1 MEQLEFLDNFK
12 RNLRLMI
19 QRSKF
24 SLLLQ
29 NRVTE
34 TSPAGEYLK
43 SRGLS
48 TNFECYDFE
57 GTFNYRGKDYQ
68 LPQCIVVPMRNRIG
82 QLQGVWIRFL
92 QEKRFYIWL
101 VDDTLQKF
109 WLDINDESEPVYL
122 AESIFDAL
130 SLRELFGFKNVGAV
144 LGIAASAE
152 MQEALKDFEVVMCF
166 DRDSAG
172 YKGMLAHL
180 NNPRTQHWKVLEL
193 LEISSE
199 SVDFSN
205 VKDYNDIIK
214 LGNKAGLEGLS
225 YNIKS
230 SIKSAI
236 QAKIYIKSK
245 L

>member
-1 MEQLEFLDNFK
+1 MELGFLETFK

-24 SLLLQ
+24 SPLLQ
-29 NRVTE
+29 NRVTDL
-34 TSPAGEYLK
+34 SPAGEYLK

-48 TNFECYDFE
+48 INFECYDFE

-82 QLQGVWIRFL
+82 VLQGVWIRFL

-109 WLDINDESEPVYL
+109 WLDIQSEPGEDEPVYL

-130 SLRELFGFKNVGAV
+130 SLRELFGFKNVGAC
-144 LGIAASAE
+144 LGVAASAE

-180 NNPRTQHWKVLEL
+180 NNPRTQHWKVF
-193 LEISSE
+193 EIITNNL
-199 SVDFSN
+199 VDISN
-205 VKDYNDIIK
+205 IKDYNDIVK
-214 LGNKAGLEGLS
+214 LEKKGFS
-225 YNIKS
+225 YIIKS
-230 SIKSAI
+230 SI

>member
-24 SLLLQ
+24 SPLLQ
-29 NRVTE
+29 NRVTDS
-34 TSPAGEYLK
+34 SPAGEYLK

-48 TNFECYDFE
+48 ANFECYDFE
-57 GTFNYRGKDYQ
+57 GVFNYRGKDYQ
-68 LPQCIVVPMRNRIG
+68 LPQCIVVPMRNRIR

-101 VDDTLQKF
+101 VDDTMQKF

-130 SLRELFGFKNVGAV
+130 SLREIFGFKNVGAV

-180 NNPRTQHWKVLEL
+180 NNPRTQHWKVF
-193 LEISSE
+193 EISSE
-199 SVDFSN
+199 SVDISN

-214 LGNKAGLEGLS
+214 LGNKADLEGLR
-225 YNIKS
+225 YN
-230 SIKSAI
+230 IKSAI

>member
-1 MEQLEFLDNFK
+1 MDISQKLAEFK
-12 RNLRLMI
+12 HNLRLMI

-24 SLLLQ
+24 SPLLQ
-29 NRVTE
+29 NRVKE
-34 TSPAGEYLK
+34 NSPAGEYLK

-48 TNFECYDFE
+48 VDLEAYDFE
-57 GTFNYRGKDYQ
+57 GSFNYRGKEYQ
-68 LPQCIVVPMRNRIG
+68 VPDSIVIPMRNRNG

-101 VDDTLQKF
+101 VDDTVQKF
-109 WLDINDESEPVYL
+109 WLDIRAEPGEDEPVYL

-144 LGIAASAE
+144 LGVAASAE

-180 NNPRTQHWKVLEL
+180 NNPRTQHWKVLEIL
-193 LEISSE
+193 SN
-199 SVDFSN
+199 SVDLSGI
-205 VKDYNDIIK
+205 KDYNDIIK
-214 LGNKAGLEGLS
+214 LRSELDGFD

-230 SIKSAI
+230 SI

>member
-1 MEQLEFLDNFK
+1 MDISQKLAEFK
-12 RNLRLMI
+12 HNLRLMI

-24 SLLLQ
+24 SPLLQ
-29 NRVTE
+29 NRVKE
-34 TSPAGEYLK
+34 NSPAGEYLK

-48 TNFECYDFE
+48 VDLEAYDFE
-57 GTFNYRGKDYQ
+57 GSFNYRGKEYQ
-68 LPQCIVVPMRNRIG
+68 VPDSIVIPMRNRSG
-82 QLQGVWIRFL
+82 VLQGVWIRFL
-92 QEKRFYIWL
+92 QEKRFFIWL
-101 VDDTLQKF
+101 VDDTVQKF
-109 WLDINDESEPVYL
+109 WLDIRDSNGPVYI

-130 SLRELFGFKNVGAV
+130 SLRELFGFKNVGAC
-144 LGIAASAE
+144 LGVAASAE

-180 NNPRTQHWKVLEL
+180 NNPRTQHWKVLEIL
-193 LEISSE
+193 SN
-199 SVDFSN
+199 SVDLSGI
-205 VKDYNDIIK
+205 KDYNDIIK
-214 LGNKAGLEGLS
+214 LSNAMDGFD

-230 SIKSAI
+230 SI

>member
-1 MEQLEFLDNFK
+1 MQTMEFLNQFK
-12 RNLRLMI
+12 HNLRLMI

-24 SLLLQ
+24 SPLLQ
-29 NRVTE
+29 NHVTE
-34 TSPAGEYLK
+34 NSPAGEYLK

-48 TNFECYDFE
+48 VDLEAYDFE
-57 GTFNYRGKDYQ
+57 GSFCYRGKEYQ
-68 LPQCIVVPMRNRIG
+68 VPQSIVIPMRNRSG
-82 QLQGVWIRFL
+82 VLQGVWIRFL
-92 QEKRFYIWL
+92 QEKRFFIWL
-101 VDDTLQKF
+101 VDDTVQKF
-109 WLDINDESEPVYL
+109 WLDIRNEDEPVYI

-144 LGIAASAE
+144 LGVAASAE

-180 NNPRTQHWKVLEL
+180 NNPKTQHWKVLEIL
-193 LEISSE
+193 SNSQN
-199 SVDFSN
+199 SVDLSGI
-205 VKDYNDIIK
+205 KDYNDIIQLRK
-214 LGNKAGLEGLS
+214 DGFD

-230 SIKSAI
+230 SI
-236 QAKIYIKSK
+236 QAKIFIKSK

>member
-1 MEQLEFLDNFK
+1 MQSMEFLNQFK
-12 RNLRLMI
+12 HNLRLMI

-24 SLLLQ
+24 SPLLQ

-34 TSPAGEYLK
+34 NSPAGEYLK

-48 TNFECYDFE
+48 VDLEAYDFE
-57 GTFNYRGKDYQ
+57 GSFCYRGKEYQ
-68 LPQCIVVPMRNRIG
+68 VPDSIVIPMRNRSG
-82 QLQGVWIRFL
+82 VLQGVWIRFL
-92 QEKRFYIWL
+92 QEKRFFIWL
-101 VDDTLQKF
+101 VDDTVQKF
-109 WLDINDESEPVYL
+109 WLDIRSDNEPVYI

-130 SLRELFGFKNVGAV
+130 SLRELFGFKNVGAC
-144 LGIAASAE
+144 LGVAASAE

-180 NNPRTQHWKVLEL
+180 NNPRTQHWKI
-193 LEISSE
+193 LEILSN
-199 SVDFSN
+199 SVDISGI
-205 VKDYNDIIK
+205 KDYNDTIK
-214 LGNKAGLEGLS
+214 LVNGNLDGFS

-230 SIKSAI
+230 SI
-236 QAKIYIKSK
+236 QAKIFIKSK

>member
-1 MEQLEFLDNFK
+1 MEELPFLETFK

-24 SLLLQ
+24 SPLLQ

-43 SRGLS
+43 TRGLS
-48 TNFECYDFE
+48 ANFECYDFE
-57 GTFNYRGKDYQ
+57 GVFNYRGKDYQ
-68 LPQCIVVPMRNRIG
+68 LPECIVVPMRNRIG

-152 MQEALKDFEVVMCF
+152 MQEALQDFEVVMCF

-180 NNPRTQHWKVLEL
+180 NNPRTQHWKVF
-193 LEISSE
+193 EISSNL
-199 SVDFSN
+199 VDISGI
-205 VKDYNDIIK
+205 KDYNDIIK
-214 LGNKAGLEGLS
+214 LGNKDSLGGFS

-230 SIKSAI
+230 SI

>member
-1 MEQLEFLDNFK
+1 MEFLNQFK
-12 RNLRLMI
+12 HNLRLMI

-24 SLLLQ
+24 SPLLQ

-34 TSPAGEYLK
+34 NSPAGEYLK
-43 SRGLS
+43 SRGL
-48 TNFECYDFE
+48 TTDFECYDFSGE
-57 GTFNYRGKDYQ
+57 FNYRGKDYQ
-68 LPQCIVVPMRNRIG
+68 IPEAIVVPMRNRNG

-92 QEKRFYIWL
+92 QEKRFFIWL
-101 VDDTLQKF
+101 VDDTVQKF
-109 WLDINDESEPVYL
+109 WLDIRSEGEPVYI

-144 LGIAASAE
+144 LGVAASAE

-180 NNPRTQHWKVLEL
+180 NNPKTQHWKI
-193 LEISSE
+193 LEISSNN
-199 SVDFSN
+199 VDISRA
-205 VKDYNDIIK
+205 KDYNDIVR
-214 LGNKAGLEGLS
+214 LS
-225 YNIKS
+225 NTMDGFDYNIKS
-230 SIKSAI
+230 SI

>member
-1 MEQLEFLDNFK
+1 
-12 RNLRLMI
+12 MI

-24 SLLLQ
+24 SPLLQ

-34 TSPAGEYLK
+34 NSPAGEYLK

-48 TNFECYDFE
+48 VDLEAYDFE
-57 GTFNYRGKDYQ
+57 GSFCYRGKEYQ
-68 LPQCIVVPMRNRIG
+68 VPDSIVIPMRNRSG
-82 QLQGVWIRFL
+82 VLQGVWIRFL
-92 QEKRFYIWL
+92 QEKRFFIWL
-101 VDDTLQKF
+101 VDDTVQKF
-109 WLDINDESEPVYL
+109 WLDIRSEDEPVYI

-130 SLRELFGFKNVGAV
+130 SLRELFGFKNVGAC
-144 LGIAASAE
+144 LGVAASAE

-180 NNPRTQHWKVLEL
+180 NNPRTQHWKIF
-193 LEISSE
+193 EIISNNL
-199 SVDFSN
+199 VDISN
-205 VKDYNDIIK
+205 IKDYNDVIK
-214 LGNKAGLEGLS
+214 LGNEGFS

-230 SIKSAI
+230 SI

>member
-1 MEQLEFLDNFK
+1 MDISQKLAEFK
-12 RNLRLMI
+12 HNLRLMI

-24 SLLLQ
+24 SPLLQ

-34 TSPAGEYLK
+34 NSPAGEYLK

-48 TNFECYDFE
+48 VDLEAYDFE
-57 GTFNYRGKDYQ
+57 GSFNYRGKEYQ
-68 LPQCIVVPMRNRIG
+68 VPDSIVIPMRNRNG
-82 QLQGVWIRFL
+82 VLQGVWIRFL
-92 QEKRFYIWL
+92 QEKRFFIWL
-101 VDDTLQKF
+101 VDDTIQKF
-109 WLDINDESEPVYL
+109 WLDIRAEPGEDEPVYL

-144 LGIAASAE
+144 LGVAASAE

-180 NNPRTQHWKVLEL
+180 NNPRTQHWKVF
-193 LEISSE
+193 EILSKN
-199 SVDFSN
+199 VDLSGI
-205 VKDYNDIIK
+205 KDYNDIVQ
-214 LGNKAGLEGLS
+214 LGNLDEFS

-230 SIKSAI
+230 SI

>member
-1 MEQLEFLDNFK
+1 MQSMEFLNQFK
-12 RNLRLMI
+12 HNLRLMI

-24 SLLLQ
+24 SPLLQ

-34 TSPAGEYLK
+34 NSPAGEYLK

-48 TNFECYDFE
+48 VDLEAYDFE
-57 GTFNYRGKDYQ
+57 GSFCYRGKEYQ
-68 LPQCIVVPMRNRIG
+68 VPDSIVIPMRNRSG
-82 QLQGVWIRFL
+82 VLQGVWIRFL
-92 QEKRFYIWL
+92 QEKRFFIWL
-101 VDDTLQKF
+101 VDDTVQKF
-109 WLDINDESEPVYL
+109 WLDIRNESEPVYI

-130 SLRELFGFKNVGAV
+130 SLRELFGFKNVGAC
-144 LGIAASAE
+144 LGVAASAE

-180 NNPRTQHWKVLEL
+180 NNPRTQHWKI
-193 LEISSE
+193 LEILSN
-199 SVDFSN
+199 SVDLSGI
-205 VKDYNDIIK
+205 KDYNDIIK
-214 LGNKAGLEGLS
+214 LRNELDEFS

-230 SIKSAI
+230 SI

>member
-1 MEQLEFLDNFK
+1 MEFLNQFK
-12 RNLRLMI
+12 HNLRLMI

-24 SLLLQ
+24 SSLLQ

-34 TSPAGEYLK
+34 NSPAGEYLK

-48 TNFECYDFE
+48 VDLEAYDFE
-57 GTFNYRGKDYQ
+57 GSFCYRGKEYQ
-68 LPQCIVVPMRNRIG
+68 VPDSIVIPMRNRSG
-82 QLQGVWIRFL
+82 VLQGVWIRFL
-92 QEKRFYIWL
+92 QEKRFFIWL
-101 VDDTLQKF
+101 VDDTVQKF
-109 WLDINDESEPVYL
+109 WLDIRSEGEPVYI

-130 SLRELFGFKNVGAV
+130 SLRELFGFKNVGAC
-144 LGIAASAE
+144 LGVAASAE

-180 NNPRTQHWKVLEL
+180 NNPRTQHWKVLEIL
-193 LEISSE
+193 SK
-199 SVDFSN
+199 SVDISG
-205 VKDYNDIIK
+205 VKDYNDIVQ
-214 LGNKAGLEGLS
+214 LS
-225 YNIKS
+225 NELDAMDGFDYNIKS
-230 SIKSAI
+230 SI

>member
-1 MEQLEFLDNFK
+1 MDLE
-12 RNLRLMI
+12 
-19 QRSKF
+19 
-24 SLLLQ
+24 
-29 NRVTE
+29 
-34 TSPAGEYLK
+34 A
-43 SRGLS
+43 
-48 TNFECYDFE
+48 YDFE
-57 GTFNYRGKDYQ
+57 GSFCYRGKEYQ
-68 LPQCIVVPMRNRIG
+68 VPDSIVIPMRNRSG
-82 QLQGVWIRFL
+82 VLQGVWIRFL
-92 QEKRFYIWL
+92 QEKRFFIWL
-101 VDDTLQKF
+101 VDDTVQKF

-144 LGIAASAE
+144 LGVAASAE

-180 NNPRTQHWKVLEL
+180 NNPKTQHWKVLEIL
-193 LEISSE
+193 SKN
-199 SVDFSN
+199 VDLSGI
-205 VKDYNDIIK
+205 KDYNDIIK
-214 LGNKAGLEGLS
+214 LRSELDGFD

-230 SIKSAI
+230 SI

>member
-1 MEQLEFLDNFK
+1 MDISQKLAEFK
-12 RNLRLMI
+12 HNLRLMI

-24 SLLLQ
+24 SPLLQ
-29 NRVTE
+29 NRVKE
-34 TSPAGEYLK
+34 NSPAGEYLK

-48 TNFECYDFE
+48 VDLEAYDFE
-57 GTFNYRGKDYQ
+57 GSFNYRGKEYQ
-68 LPQCIVVPMRNRIG
+68 VPDSIVIPMRNRIG

-101 VDDTLQKF
+101 VDDTVQKF
-109 WLDINDESEPVYL
+109 WLDIRDSNEPVYI

-144 LGIAASAE
+144 LGVAASAE

-180 NNPRTQHWKVLEL
+180 NNPRTQHWKVLEIL
-193 LEISSE
+193 SN
-199 SVDFSN
+199 SVDLSGI
-205 VKDYNDIIK
+205 KDYNDIIK
-214 LGNKAGLEGLS
+214 LSNAMDEFS

-230 SIKSAI
+230 SI

>member
-1 MEQLEFLDNFK
+1 MDISQKLAEFK
-12 RNLRLMI
+12 HNLRLMI

-24 SLLLQ
+24 SPLLQ
-29 NRVTE
+29 KRVTDS
-34 TSPAGEYLK
+34 SPAGEYLK

-57 GTFNYRGKDYQ
+57 GMFNYRGKDYQ

-101 VDDTLQKF
+101 VDDILQKF
-109 WLDINDESEPVYL
+109 WLDINDESVPVYL

-130 SLRELFGFKNVGAV
+130 SLRELFGFKNVGAC
-144 LGIAASAE
+144 LGVAASAE

-180 NNPRTQHWKVLEL
+180 NNPKTQHWKVLEIL
-193 LEISSE
+193 SN
-199 SVDFSN
+199 SVDLSGI
-205 VKDYNDIIK
+205 KDYNDIIK
-214 LGNKAGLEGLS
+214 LRSELDEFD

-230 SIKSAI
+230 SI

>member
-1 MEQLEFLDNFK
+1 MEELSFLETFK
-12 RNLRLMI
+12 LNLRLMI

-29 NRVTE
+29 HRVTE
-34 TSPAGEYLK
+34 DSPAGEYLK

-48 TNFECYDFE
+48 TDFECYDFE

-101 VDDTLQKF
+101 VQGGDETIQKF
-109 WLDINDESEPVYL
+109 WLDIQSDDAEDEPVYL

-152 MQEALKDFEVVMCF
+152 MQEALKDYEVVMCF

-180 NNPRTQHWKVLEL
+180 NNPRTQHWKI
-193 LEISSE
+193 LEISSNL
-199 SVDFSN
+199 VDISGI
-205 VKDYNDIIK
+205 KDYNDIIK
-214 LGNKAGLEGLS
+214 QVKLGNKDGLS
-225 YNIKS
+225 YKIKS
-230 SIKSAI
+230 SI

>member
-1 MEQLEFLDNFK
+1 MEFLNQFK
-12 RNLRLMI
+12 HNLRLMI

-24 SLLLQ
+24 SPLLQ

-34 TSPAGEYLK
+34 NSPAGEYLK
-43 SRGLS
+43 SRGL
-48 TNFECYDFE
+48 TTDFECYDFSGE
-57 GTFNYRGKDYQ
+57 FNYRGKDYQ
-68 LPQCIVVPMRNRIG
+68 IPEAIVVPMRNRNG

-92 QEKRFYIWL
+92 QEKRFFIWL
-101 VDDTLQKF
+101 VDDTVQKF
-109 WLDINDESEPVYL
+109 WLDIRSEGEPVYV

-144 LGIAASAE
+144 LGVAASAE

-180 NNPRTQHWKVLEL
+180 NNPKTQHWKI
-193 LEISSE
+193 LEISSNN
-199 SVDFSN
+199 VDISRA
-205 VKDYNDIIK
+205 KDYNDIVR
-214 LGNKAGLEGLS
+214 LS
-225 YNIKS
+225 NTMDGFDYNIKS
-230 SIKSAI
+230 SI

>member
-1 MEQLEFLDNFK
+1 MDISQKLAEFK

-24 SLLLQ
+24 SPLLQ

-34 TSPAGEYLK
+34 NSPAGEYLK

-48 TNFECYDFE
+48 VDLEAYDFE
-57 GTFNYRGKDYQ
+57 GSFNYRGKEYQ
-68 LPQCIVVPMRNRIG
+68 VPDSIVIPMRNRIG

-92 QEKRFYIWL
+92 QEKRFFIWL
-101 VDDTLQKF
+101 VDDTVQKF
-109 WLDINDESEPVYL
+109 WLDIRDSNEPVYI

-130 SLRELFGFKNVGAV
+130 SLRELFGFKNVGAC
-144 LGIAASAE
+144 LGVAASAE

-180 NNPRTQHWKVLEL
+180 NNPRTQHWKVLEIL
-193 LEISSE
+193 SN
-199 SVDFSN
+199 SVDLSGI
-205 VKDYNDIIK
+205 KDYNDIVQ
-214 LGNKAGLEGLS
+214 LGNLDEFS

-230 SIKSAI
+230 SI

>member
-1 MEQLEFLDNFK
+1 MEFLNQFK
-12 RNLRLMI
+12 HNLRLMI

-24 SLLLQ
+24 SPLLQ

-34 TSPAGEYLK
+34 NSPAGEYLK

-48 TNFECYDFE
+48 VDLEAYDFE
-57 GTFNYRGKDYQ
+57 GSFCYRGKEYQ
-68 LPQCIVVPMRNRIG
+68 VPDSIVIPMRNRNG

-92 QEKRFYIWL
+92 QEKRFFIWL
-101 VDDTLQKF
+101 VDDTVQKF
-109 WLDINDESEPVYL
+109 WLDIRSEDEPVYI

-144 LGIAASAE
+144 LGVAASAE

-180 NNPRTQHWKVLEL
+180 NNPKTQHWKL
-193 LEISSE
+193 LEISSNN
-199 SVDFSN
+199 VDLSGI
-205 VKDYNDIIK
+205 KDYNDIIK
-214 LGNKAGLEGLS
+214 VRNELDS
-225 YNIKS
+225 FDYNIKS
-230 SIKSAI
+230 SI

>member
-1 MEQLEFLDNFK
+1 MEQLGFLETFK

-24 SLLLQ
+24 SPLLQ
-29 NRVTE
+29 NQVTDSSPV
-34 TSPAGEYLK
+34 TGLSPAGEYLK

-92 QEKRFYIWL
+92 QEKRFFIWL
-101 VDDTLQKF
+101 VDDTVQKF
-109 WLDINDESEPVYL
+109 WLDIRDSNEPVYI

-130 SLRELFGFKNVGAV
+130 SLRELFGFKNVGAC
-144 LGIAASAE
+144 LGVAASAE

-180 NNPRTQHWKVLEL
+180 NNPRTQHWKI
-193 LEISSE
+193 LEISSNN
-199 SVDFSN
+199 VDISGI
-205 VKDYNDIIK
+205 KDYNDIVQLRK
-214 LGNKAGLEGLS
+214 DGFD

-230 SIKSAI
+230 SI

>member
-1 MEQLEFLDNFK
+1 MRTMEFLNQFK
-12 RNLRLMI
+12 HNLRLMI

-24 SLLLQ
+24 SPLLQ

-34 TSPAGEYLK
+34 NSPAGEYLK

-48 TNFECYDFE
+48 VDLEAYDFE
-57 GTFNYRGKDYQ
+57 GSFCYRGKEYQ
-68 LPQCIVVPMRNRIG
+68 IPDSIVIPMRNRNG

-92 QEKRFYIWL
+92 QEKRFFIWL
-101 VDDTLQKF
+101 VDDTVQKF
-109 WLDINDESEPVYL
+109 WLDIRNEGEPVYI

-130 SLRELFGFKNVGAV
+130 SLRELFGFKNVGAC
-144 LGIAASAE
+144 LGVAASAE

-180 NNPRTQHWKVLEL
+180 NNPRTQHWKVLEIL
-193 LEISSE
+193 SN
-199 SVDFSN
+199 SVDLSGI
-205 VKDYNDIIK
+205 KDYNDIIQLRK
-214 LGNKAGLEGLS
+214 DGFD

-230 SIKSAI
+230 SI
-236 QAKIYIKSK
+236 QAKIFIKSK

>member
-1 MEQLEFLDNFK
+1 MEQLEFLETFK

-24 SLLLQ
+24 SPLLQ

-48 TNFECYDFE
+48 TNFECYGFE
-57 GTFNYRGKDYQ
+57 GVFNYRGKDYQ
-68 LPQCIVVPMRNRIG
+68 LPECIVVPMHNRIG

-101 VDDTLQKF
+101 VDDTVQKF
-109 WLDINDESEPVYL
+109 WLDIQQEGEPVYL

-152 MQEALKDFEVVMCF
+152 MQEAVKDFEVVMCF

-180 NNPRTQHWKVLEL
+180 NNPRTQHWKL
-193 LEISSE
+193 LEILSK
-199 SVDFSN
+199 SVDISN

-214 LGNKAGLEGLS
+214 QVKLGNKADLDGFD

-230 SIKSAI
+230 SI

>member
-1 MEQLEFLDNFK
+1 MDISQKLAEFK
-12 RNLRLMI
+12 HNLRLMI

-24 SLLLQ
+24 SPLLQ

-34 TSPAGEYLK
+34 NSPAGEYLK

-48 TNFECYDFE
+48 VDLEAYDFE
-57 GTFNYRGKDYQ
+57 GSFNYRGKEYQ
-68 LPQCIVVPMRNRIG
+68 VPDSIVIPMRNRSG
-82 QLQGVWIRFL
+82 VLQGVWIRFL
-92 QEKRFYIWL
+92 QEKRFFIWL
-101 VDDTLQKF
+101 VDDTVQKF
-109 WLDINDESEPVYL
+109 WLDIRDSNEPVYI

-130 SLRELFGFKNVGAV
+130 SLRELFGFKNVGAC
-144 LGIAASAE
+144 LGVAASAE

-180 NNPRTQHWKVLEL
+180 NNPRTQHWKVLEIL
-193 LEISSE
+193 SN
-199 SVDFSN
+199 SVDLSGI
-205 VKDYNDIIK
+205 KDYNDIIK
-214 LGNKAGLEGLS
+214 LSNAMDGFD

-230 SIKSAI
+230 SI

>member
-1 MEQLEFLDNFK
+1 MELGFLETFK

-24 SLLLQ
+24 SPLLQ
-29 NRVTE
+29 NRVTGL
-34 TSPAGEYLK
+34 SPAGEYLK

-48 TNFECYDFE
+48 VDLEAYDFE
-57 GTFNYRGKDYQ
+57 GSFNYRGKEYQ
-68 LPQCIVVPMRNRIG
+68 VPDSIVIPMRNRNG

-92 QEKRFYIWL
+92 QEKRFFIWL

-109 WLDINDESEPVYL
+109 WLDIQSDDEPVYL

-130 SLRELFGFKNVGAV
+130 SLRELFGFKNVGAC

-152 MQEALKDFEVVMCF
+152 MQEALKNFEVVMCF

-180 NNPRTQHWKVLEL
+180 NNPKTQHWKVLEIITNSL
-193 LEISSE
+193 QN
-199 SVDFSN
+199 SVDLSGI
-205 VKDYNDIIK
+205 KDYNDIVK
-214 LGNKAGLEGLS
+214 LANEEKKVFS

-230 SIKSAI
+230 SI

>member
-1 MEQLEFLDNFK
+1 MEQLGFLESFK

-24 SLLLQ
+24 SPLLSTP
-29 NRVTE
+29 VTGL
-34 TSPAGEYLK
+34 SPAGEYLK
-43 SRGLS
+43 YRGLS

-57 GTFNYRGKDYQ
+57 GMFNYRGKEYQ
-68 LPQCIVVPMRNRIG
+68 VPDSIVVPMRNRIG

-92 QEKRFYIWL
+92 QEKRFFIWL
-101 VDDTLQKF
+101 VDDTVQKF
-109 WLDINDESEPVYL
+109 WLDIRAEDEPVYI

-130 SLRELFGFKNVGAV
+130 SLRELFGFKNVGAC
-144 LGIAASAE
+144 LGVAASAE

-180 NNPRTQHWKVLEL
+180 NNPRTQHWKVLEIL
-193 LEISSE
+193 SKN
-199 SVDFSN
+199 VDLSGI
-205 VKDYNDIIK
+205 KDYNDVIK
-214 LGNKAGLEGLS
+214 LGNKADLDEFS
-225 YNIKS
+225 YNIRS
-230 SIKSAI
+230 SI

>member
-1 MEQLEFLDNFK
+1 MDLEFLDNFK

-24 SLLLQ
+24 SSLLQ

-57 GTFNYRGKDYQ
+57 GVFNYRGKDYQ
-68 LPQCIVVPMRNRIG
+68 LPECIVVPMRNRIG

-180 NNPRTQHWKVLEL
+180 NNPRTQHWKVLE
-193 LEISSE
+193 ISSE
-199 SVDFSN
+199 TVDISGI
-205 VKDYNDIIK
+205 KDYNDIIK
-214 LGNKAGLEGLS
+214 LGNKADLEGLS

>member
-1 MEQLEFLDNFK
+1 MDIGQKLAEFK
-12 RNLRLMI
+12 HNLRLMI

-24 SLLLQ
+24 SPLLQ

-34 TSPAGEYLK
+34 NSPAGEYLK

-48 TNFECYDFE
+48 VDLEAYDFE
-57 GTFNYRGKDYQ
+57 GSFNYRGKEYQ
-68 LPQCIVVPMRNRIG
+68 VPDSIVIPMRNRSG
-82 QLQGVWIRFL
+82 VLQGVWIRFL
-92 QEKRFYIWL
+92 QEKRFFIWL
-101 VDDTLQKF
+101 VDDTVQKF
-109 WLDINDESEPVYL
+109 WLDIRAEPGEDEPVYI

-130 SLRELFGFKNVGAV
+130 SLRELFGFKNVGAC
-144 LGIAASAE
+144 LGVAASAE

-180 NNPRTQHWKVLEL
+180 NNPRTQHWKVF
-193 LEISSE
+193 EISSNL
-199 SVDFSN
+199 VDISN
-205 VKDYNDIIK
+205 IKDYNDIVK
-214 LGNKAGLEGLS
+214 LEKKGFS

-230 SIKSAI
+230 SI

>member
-1 MEQLEFLDNFK
+1 MDISQKLAEFK
-12 RNLRLMI
+12 HNLRLMI

-24 SLLLQ
+24 SPLLQ
-29 NRVTE
+29 NRATE
-34 TSPAGEYLK
+34 NSPAGEYLK

-48 TNFECYDFE
+48 VDLEAYDFE
-57 GTFNYRGKDYQ
+57 GSFNYRGKEYQ
-68 LPQCIVVPMRNRIG
+68 VPDSIVIPMRNRSG
-82 QLQGVWIRFL
+82 VLQGVWIRFL
-92 QEKRFYIWL
+92 QEKRFFIWL
-101 VDDTLQKF
+101 VDDTVQKF
-109 WLDINDESEPVYL
+109 WLDIRDSNEPVYI

-144 LGIAASAE
+144 LGVAASAE

-180 NNPRTQHWKVLEL
+180 NNPRTQHWKVLEIL
-193 LEISSE
+193 SKN
-199 SVDFSN
+199 VDLSGI
-205 VKDYNDIIK
+205 KDYNDIVQ
-214 LGNKAGLEGLS
+214 LGNLDEFS

-230 SIKSAI
+230 YI

>member
-1 MEQLEFLDNFK
+1 MQTMEFLNQFK
-12 RNLRLMI
+12 HNLRLMV

-24 SLLLQ
+24 SPLLQ

-34 TSPAGEYLK
+34 NSPAGEYLK

-48 TNFECYDFE
+48 VDLEAYDFE
-57 GTFNYRGKDYQ
+57 GSFNYRGKDYQ
-68 LPQCIVVPMRNRIG
+68 LPECIVVPMRNRIG

-109 WLDINDESEPVYL
+109 WLDIQDESEPVYL

-152 MQEALKDFEVVMCF
+152 MQETLKDFEVVMCF

-180 NNPRTQHWKVLEL
+180 NNPRTQHWKVLEIL
-193 LEISSE
+193 SNL
-199 SVDFSN
+199 VDISN
-205 VKDYNDIIK
+205 VKDYNDIVR
-214 LGNKAGLEGLS
+214 LNKSGFS

-230 SIKSAI
+230 SI

>member
-1 MEQLEFLDNFK
+1 MDISQKLAEFK
-12 RNLRLMI
+12 HNLRLMI

-24 SLLLQ
+24 SPLLQ

-34 TSPAGEYLK
+34 NSPAGEYLK

-48 TNFECYDFE
+48 VDLEAYDFE
-57 GTFNYRGKDYQ
+57 GSFNYRGKEYQ
-68 LPQCIVVPMRNRIG
+68 VPDSIVIPMRNRIG

-92 QEKRFYIWL
+92 QEKRFFIWL
-101 VDDTLQKF
+101 VDDTVQKF
-109 WLDINDESEPVYL
+109 WLDIRAEPGEDEPVYI

-130 SLRELFGFKNVGAV
+130 SLRELFGFKNVGAC
-144 LGIAASAE
+144 LGVAASAE

-180 NNPRTQHWKVLEL
+180 NNPRTQHWKVLEIL
-193 LEISSE
+193 SN
-199 SVDFSN
+199 SVDLSGI
-205 VKDYNDIIK
+205 KDYNDIVQ
-214 LGNKAGLEGLS
+214 LGNLDEFS

-230 SIKSAI
+230 SI

>member
-1 MEQLEFLDNFK
+1 MDISQKLAEFK
-12 RNLRLMI
+12 HNLRLMI

-24 SLLLQ
+24 SPLLQ

-34 TSPAGEYLK
+34 NSPAGEYLK

-48 TNFECYDFE
+48 VDLEAYDFE
-57 GTFNYRGKDYQ
+57 GSFNYRGKEYQ
-68 LPQCIVVPMRNRIG
+68 VPDSIVIPMRNRIG

-92 QEKRFYIWL
+92 QEKRFFIWL
-101 VDDTLQKF
+101 VDDTVQKF
-109 WLDINDESEPVYL
+109 WLDIRAEPGEDEPVYI

-144 LGIAASAE
+144 LGVAASAE

-180 NNPRTQHWKVLEL
+180 NNPRTQHWKVF
-193 LEISSE
+193 EILSKN
-199 SVDFSN
+199 VDLSGI
-205 VKDYNDIIK
+205 KDYNDIVQ
-214 LGNKAGLEGLS
+214 LGNLDEFS

-230 SIKSAI
+230 SI

>member
-1 MEQLEFLDNFK
+1 MELGFLETFK

-24 SLLLQ
+24 SPLLQ

-34 TSPAGEYLK
+34 STPAGEYLK

-57 GTFNYRGKDYQ
+57 GMFNYRGKDYQ
-68 LPQCIVVPMRNRIG
+68 LPECIVVPMRNRIG
-82 QLQGVWIRFL
+82 VLQGVWIRFL
-92 QEKRFYIWL
+92 QEKRFFIWL
-101 VDDTLQKF
+101 VDDTVQKF
-109 WLDINDESEPVYL
+109 WLDIRDSNEPVYI

-144 LGIAASAE
+144 LGVAASAE

-180 NNPRTQHWKVLEL
+180 NNQKTQHWKVLEIIANSL
-193 LEISSE
+193 QN
-199 SVDFSN
+199 SVDLSGI
-205 VKDYNDIIK
+205 KDYNDIAK
-214 LGNKAGLEGLS
+214 LEKKGFS

-230 SIKSAI
+230 SI

>member
-1 MEQLEFLDNFK
+1 MDISQKLAEFK
-12 RNLRLMI
+12 HNLRLMI

-24 SLLLQ
+24 SPLLQ

-34 TSPAGEYLK
+34 NSPAGEYLK

-48 TNFECYDFE
+48 VDLEAYDFE
-57 GTFNYRGKDYQ
+57 GSFCYRGKEYQ
-68 LPQCIVVPMRNRIG
+68 VPDSIVIPMRNRIG

-92 QEKRFYIWL
+92 QEKRFFIWL
-101 VDDTLQKF
+101 VDDTVQKF
-109 WLDINDESEPVYL
+109 WLDINDESEPVYI

-130 SLRELFGFKNVGAV
+130 SLRELFGFKNVGAC
-144 LGIAASAE
+144 LGVAASAE

-180 NNPRTQHWKVLEL
+180 NNPRTQHWKVLEIL
-193 LEISSE
+193 SN
-199 SVDFSN
+199 SVDLSGI
-205 VKDYNDIIK
+205 KDYNDIVQ
-214 LGNKAGLEGLS
+214 LGNLDEFS

-230 SIKSAI
+230 SI
-236 QAKIYIKSK
+236 QAKIFIKSK

>member
-1 MEQLEFLDNFK
+1 MEQLEFLETFK

-24 SLLLQ
+24 SPLLQ

-57 GTFNYRGKDYQ
+57 GAFNYRGKDYQ
-68 LPQCIVVPMRNRIG
+68 LPECIVVPMRNRIG

-101 VDDTLQKF
+101 VDDSLQKF

-152 MQEALKDFEVVMCF
+152 MQEALKDFEAVMCF

-180 NNPRTQHWKVLEL
+180 NNPRTQHWKILEL
-193 LEISSE
+193 LEISSNLQN
-199 SVDFSN
+199 SVDISN
-205 VKDYNDIIK
+205 IKDYNDIIK
-214 LGNKAGLEGLS
+214 LGNKADLEGLS

-230 SIKSAI
+230 SI

>member
-1 MEQLEFLDNFK
+1 MDIRQKLAEFK
-12 RNLRLMI
+12 HNLRLMI

-24 SLLLQ
+24 SPLLQ
-29 NRVTE
+29 NRVKE
-34 TSPAGEYLK
+34 NSPAGEYLK

-57 GTFNYRGKDYQ
+57 GMFNYRGKDYQ

-101 VDDTLQKF
+101 VDDTVQKF
-109 WLDINDESEPVYL
+109 WLDIRAEPGEDEPVYL

-144 LGIAASAE
+144 LGVAASAE

-180 NNPRTQHWKVLEL
+180 NNPKTQHWKVLE
-193 LEISSE
+193 IVSNY
-199 SVDFSN
+199 VDLSGI
-205 VKDYNDIIK
+205 KDYNDVIK
-214 LGNKAGLEGLS
+214 LGNKADLDEFG

-230 SIKSAI
+230 SI

>member
-1 MEQLEFLDNFK
+1 MEFLNQFK
-12 RNLRLMI
+12 HNLRLMI

-24 SLLLQ
+24 SPLLQ

-34 TSPAGEYLK
+34 NSPAGEYMK

-48 TNFECYDFE
+48 VDLEAYDFE
-57 GTFNYRGKDYQ
+57 GSFCYRGKEYQ
-68 LPQCIVVPMRNRIG
+68 VPDSIVIPMRNRSG
-82 QLQGVWIRFL
+82 VLQGVWIRFL
-92 QEKRFYIWL
+92 QEKRFFIWL
-101 VDDTLQKF
+101 VDDTVQKF
-109 WLDINDESEPVYL
+109 WLDIRNEDEPVYI

-130 SLRELFGFKNVGAV
+130 SLRELFGFKNVGAC
-144 LGIAASAE
+144 LGVAASAE

-180 NNPRTQHWKVLEL
+180 NNPRTQHWKI
-193 LEISSE
+193 LEISSNN
-199 SVDFSN
+199 VDLSGI
-205 VKDYNDIIK
+205 KDYNDIVQ
-214 LGNKAGLEGLS
+214 LGNLEGLDEFS

-230 SIKSAI
+230 SI

>member
-1 MEQLEFLDNFK
+1 MEFLNQFK

-24 SLLLQ
+24 SPLLQ

-48 TNFECYDFE
+48 TDFECYDFE
-57 GTFNYRGKDYQ
+57 GLFNYRGKDYQ

-130 SLRELFGFKNVGAV
+130 SLRELVGIKNVGAV
-144 LGIAASAE
+144 LGVAASAE

-180 NNPRTQHWKVLEL
+180 NNPRTQHWKVF
-193 LEISSE
+193 EILSKN
-199 SVDFSN
+199 VDLSGI
-205 VKDYNDIIK
+205 KDYNDIVQ
-214 LGNKAGLEGLS
+214 LGNLDEFS

-230 SIKSAI
+230 SI

>member
-1 MEQLEFLDNFK
+1 MQSMEFLNQFK
-12 RNLRLMI
+12 HNLRLMI

-24 SLLLQ
+24 SPLLQ
-29 NRVTE
+29 NHVTE
-34 TSPAGEYLK
+34 NSPAGEYLK

-48 TNFECYDFE
+48 VDLEAYDFE
-57 GTFNYRGKDYQ
+57 GSFCYRGKEYQ
-68 LPQCIVVPMRNRIG
+68 VPDSIVIPMRNRSG
-82 QLQGVWIRFL
+82 VLQGVWIRFL
-92 QEKRFYIWL
+92 QEKRFFIWL
-101 VDDTLQKF
+101 VDDTVQKF
-109 WLDINDESEPVYL
+109 WLDIRNEDEPVYI

-130 SLRELFGFKNVGAV
+130 SLRELFGFKNVGAC
-144 LGIAASAE
+144 LGVAASAE

-180 NNPRTQHWKVLEL
+180 NNPRTQHWKL
-193 LEISSE
+193 LEISSNN
-199 SVDFSN
+199 VDLSGI
-205 VKDYNDIIK
+205 KDYNDIVQ
-214 LGNKAGLEGLS
+214 LGNNDGFD

-230 SIKSAI
+230 SI

>member
-1 MEQLEFLDNFK
+1 
-12 RNLRLMI
+12 MI

-24 SLLLQ
+24 SPLLQ

-34 TSPAGEYLK
+34 NSPAGEYMK

-48 TNFECYDFE
+48 VDLEAYDFE
-57 GTFNYRGKDYQ
+57 GSFCYRGKEYQ
-68 LPQCIVVPMRNRIG
+68 VPDSIVIPMRNRSG
-82 QLQGVWIRFL
+82 ALQGVWIRFL
-92 QEKRFYIWL
+92 QEKRFFIWL
-101 VDDTLQKF
+101 VDDTVQKF
-109 WLDINDESEPVYL
+109 WLDIRNEDEPVYI

-130 SLRELFGFKNVGAV
+130 SLRELFGFKNVGAC
-144 LGIAASAE
+144 LGVAASAE

-180 NNPRTQHWKVLEL
+180 NNPRTQHWKI
-193 LEISSE
+193 LEILSN
-199 SVDFSN
+199 SVDLSGI
-205 VKDYNDIIK
+205 KDYNDIIK
-214 LGNKAGLEGLS
+214 LRNELDEFS

-230 SIKSAI
+230 SI
-236 QAKIYIKSK
+236 QAKIHIKSK